1 MRYPRYK
8 EYRNTGNKLIGDI
21 PSHWEARKIKFL
33 ANIQNGR
40 DYKHVESDDGFDVI
54 GSGGAFVKASEYL
67 YDGESVLFG
76 RKGTIDVPLY
86 INDKFW
92 TVDTMFYSVIHES
105 TVAKF
110 LYYCATVMS
119 FKYLATQTALPSITQ
134 FDLENYFLTYPNR
147 DEQQKIADFLDYKT
161 QQIDQLIEKKKTLI
175 EKLNEQRIAV
185 ITQAVTKGLDKAAK
199 MKPSGVDWLG
209 DVPEHWDVVKLR
221 FLVTQNFTNGIFKK
235 AVDWGTGVRVVNVFD
250 TYVHNEIIDELSL
263 DRVECEEEEK
273 EKFSAQHGDFFFVR
287 SSLKLEGVGKS
298 AVILNPEEQMVFE
311 CHLVRGRPNLE
322 KLNPR
327 FLNLFLNSKYARD
340 YLVSRANTVTMA
352 TIDQSKFKDLIV
364 SMPNFD
370 EQKHI
375 VERVDHKL
383 NHIDSMVG
391 VANKVIEHLN
401 EYRSSLITAAVT
413 GKIDVRDFA
422 IPGLETA

>member
-8 EYRNTGNKLIGDI
+8 EYRNTGHKLIGDI
-21 PSHWEARKIKFL
+21 PYHWEARKIKFL

-134 FDLENYFLTYPNR
+134 FDLDNYFLTFPNR

-161 QQIDQLIEKKKTLI
+161 QQIDQLIEKKKALI
-175 EKLNEQRIAV
+175 EKLNEQRIAI
-185 ITQAVTKGLDKAAK
+185 ITQAVTKGLDKTAK
-199 MKPSGVDWLG
+199 MKPSDVEWLG
-209 DVPEHWDVVKLR
+209 DVPEHWEIRRLKFMAAIQNGRDYKDVETEGDGYTVY
-221 FLVTQNFTNGIFKK
+221 GSGGAFKK
-235 AVDWGTGVRVVNVFD
+235 AIQYLYDGESVLFGRKGTIDKPMYVN
-250 TYVHNEIIDELSL
+250 
-263 DRVECEEEEK
+263 
-273 EKFSAQHGDFFFVR
+273 EKFWTVDTMFYTEIYDEMSPKFLFYSALTVQYQYLATQTALPSITQKDLEDYLLCCPNQKEQADIVAFIETKTYDIDAMLKVNNQTID
-287 SSLKLEGVGKS
+287 KLE
-298 AVILNPEEQMVFE
+298 
-311 CHLVRGRPNLE
+311 
-322 KLNPR
+322 
-327 FLNLFLNSKYARD
+327 
-340 YLVSRANTVTMA
+340 
-352 TIDQSKFKDLIV
+352 
-364 SMPNFD
+364 
-370 EQKHI
+370 
-375 VERVDHKL
+375 
-383 NHIDSMVG
+383 
-391 VANKVIEHLN
+391 
-401 EYRSSLITAAVT
+401 EYRSAIITAAVT
-413 GKIDVRDFA
+413 GKIDVRGFE
-422 IPGLETA
+422 IPDQETA